1 MEMQPVLQ
9 SLKVRRPPSEMAKT
23 SSRAEDRAR
32 SWSQLRLQTV
42 GGNEEAAPFARRAGG
57 LIPSSAGAARRTKVE
72 GRCEKRGG
80 VVGDRVGCDQRAV
93 LQAVRLRGV
102 RTLIIGHPHPNP
114 LAMLPSPPLWLQL
127 RRVGLLLRTRGEEL
141 VKGISDAS
149 SWGSPRKLGAQGLAS
164 LQQEQQGWAS
174 TADRGC
180 WFQWAGNKVAGH
192 PAGVLVCWKLF

>member
-1 MEMQPVLQ
+1 
-9 SLKVRRPPSEMAKT
+9 
-23 SSRAEDRAR
+23 
-32 SWSQLRLQTV
+32 
-42 GGNEEAAPFARRAGG
+42 
-57 LIPSSAGAARRTKVE
+57 
-72 GRCEKRGG
+72 
-80 VVGDRVGCDQRAV
+80 
-93 LQAVRLRGV
+93 
-102 RTLIIGHPHPNP
+102 
-114 LAMLPSPPLWLQL
+114 MLPSPPLWLQL